1 MRKAGE
7 IFSKCLIWD
16 FLKPHKIWAHLPNF
30 CFHCFLGGTKGKTL
44 ENQHSNVFFFL
55 WSPLWN
61 EENKSCLNE
70 LKFCEVSEIP
80 KSRICWK
87 FHLSISWGIKKSPS
101 TIQAGTKLNKPFW
114 KLSIS
119 WCFKFIC
126 LAWFY
131 SNFYVSYLAS
141 SFAIALLTLLFPVIV
156 FRMV

>member
-1 MRKAGE
+1 MLDLGFSETSQNLSSFTQFLFSLLLRGDQRKNPRKSTFQR
-7 IFSKCLIWD
+7 IFYF
-16 FLKPHKIWAHLPNF
+16 FL
-30 CFHCFLGGTKGKTL
+30 
-44 ENQHSNVFFFL
+44 L